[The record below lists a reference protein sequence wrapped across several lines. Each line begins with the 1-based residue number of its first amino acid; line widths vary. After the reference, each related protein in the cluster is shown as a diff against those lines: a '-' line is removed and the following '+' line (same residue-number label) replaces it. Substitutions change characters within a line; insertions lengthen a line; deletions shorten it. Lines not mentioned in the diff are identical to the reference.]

1 MIEFSTA
8 KQNQITLAGE
18 DGKYLEKLSD
28 TFPDS
33 YFRSVRIKLKEI
45 VWNDS
50 KAEFIE
56 FLNKNK
62 PKFDI
67 NKLELKNDPDIY
79 KTLYT
84 YENRVSYFPD
94 KIYKLSYNALITLIN
109 ANDKGFD
116 IEKLLN
122 TFDFEHETNFDRIK
136 TILSLSFEKDIEIEK
151 IKHFDID
158 VLQLFQALEKKDIE
172 FLINEKSLLEKKDL
186 YPLIP
191 FFINN
196 NLDLDV
202 LKSYKLDMIIFASN
216 MVHIVDMSGV
226 EILKDVFSKIYKE
239 DIPPFLLNAVLDSLD
254 APMINKNLELLENLD
269 KVIEFNKTHTEE
281 QTKLFVEYI
290 LDTSL
295 EIENFEE
302 NVSKYGMDRLVMYS
316 NAIDYEFENPEY
328 FLNSKLDFMDLVEVF
343 STCETLD
350 IDLTTLLNENHTFEQ
365 YETILKLVKK
375 GFSKFD
381 TDYNLS
387 PDDMY
392 AKCYLDKW
400 NIKVP
405 DKNYYETYIKTQ
417 HRDIEAL
424 LRLGDTIPHLIDN
437 NKHIIIEQLYKRG
450 EKDILGEMDN
460 KSPMD
465 FLNNDFER

>member
-45 VWNDS
+45 IWNDS

-67 NKLELKNDPDIY
+67 NKLELEKDPDIY

-84 YENRVSYFPD
+84 YEKRVSYFPD

-136 TILSLSFEKDIEIEK
+136 TILSLSFEKEIEIEK

-172 FLINEKSLLEKKDL
+172 FLINEKSLLERKDL
-186 YPLIP
+186 YSLIP
-191 FFINN
+191 FFIKN

-202 LKSYKLDMIIFASN
+202 LKSYKSDMIIFASN
-216 MVHIVDMSGV
+216 MVHIVNMSGI
-226 EILKDVFSKIYKE
+226 EILKDIFSKIYKE
-239 DIPPFLLNAVLDSLD
+239 DIPPFLLNAVLDSLE
-254 APMINKNLELLENLD
+254 APMINKNLE
-269 KVIEFNKTHTEE
+269 
-281 QTKLFVEYI
+281 
-290 LDTSL
+290 
-295 EIENFEE
+295 
-302 NVSKYGMDRLVMYS
+302 
-316 NAIDYEFENPEY
+316 
-328 FLNSKLDFMDLVEVF
+328 
-343 STCETLD
+343 
-350 IDLTTLLNENHTFEQ
+350 
-365 YETILKLVKK
+365 
-375 GFSKFD
+375 
-381 TDYNLS
+381 
-387 PDDMY
+387 
-392 AKCYLDKW
+392 
-400 NIKVP
+400 
-405 DKNYYETYIKTQ
+405 
-417 HRDIEAL
+417 
-424 LRLGDTIPHLIDN
+424 
-437 NKHIIIEQLYKRG
+437 
-450 EKDILGEMDN
+450 
-460 KSPMD
+460 
-465 FLNNDFER
+465 